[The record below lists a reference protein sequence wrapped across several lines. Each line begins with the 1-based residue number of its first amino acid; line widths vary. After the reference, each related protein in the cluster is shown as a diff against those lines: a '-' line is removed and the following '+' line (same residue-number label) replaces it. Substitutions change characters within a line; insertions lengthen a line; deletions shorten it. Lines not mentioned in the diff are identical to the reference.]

1 MERYERYLEIAM
13 ATLKMCET
21 GNEDKMKELGLSDEA
36 IEAANY
42 YYWENKISNK

>member
-13 ATLKMCET
+13 ATLEMCET
-21 GNEDKMKELGLSDEA
+21 GNEDKMKELGLSENA
-36 IEAANY
+36 IEAADY